1 MNIGTMKIDT
11 SFLKRPHAFIVYGL
25 VLLTVVAVFYPPVKG
40 ALMYAGVVFVGAMM
54 RFVGRCCDA
63 ATRRVEQLNCLLCIV
78 LLIGGLL
85 K

>member
-1 MNIGTMKIDT
+1 MKIDT

-25 VLLTVVAVFYPPVKG
+25 LLLAVVAVLYPPVKG
-40 ALMYAGVVFVGAMM
+40 VLLYAGLVFVSAMM

-63 ATRRVEQLNCLLCIV
+63 VTRRVEQMNCLLCIV
-78 LLIGGLL
+78 LMIGGLL